1 MESQETHKNAIL
13 LLDEAGLTLHPL
25 AQKDLAKFFNN
36 LSSTNQ
42 IINTTHSPFIVDT
55 NNIDRCK
62 VVFMDK
68 NGTTVASDNL
78 RQGNDSLNEK
88 SIYAVHAALGLS
100 VSDIL
105 LQGCKPIIVEGP
117 SDQIYLNAIKQVLIS
132 KNKISPKEEIV
143 FVPAGGVKGISGIVS
158 ILGSK
163 DGELPYVIVDSDQSG
178 KNLINK
184 LNSGLYKDCKAK
196 IIDLGNITTIPNA
209 EIEDIIPYKYLE
221 KGINHLFND
230 LEDDDFERDPNLS
243 IIPQIES
250 FASSHSMILPDG
262 WKVELAKKAK
272 RSILTRET
280 SESDLEKF
288 ATLFASFI

>member
-1 MESQETHKNAIL
+1 MKATFLYTWIMLPMVQSAHATARTATNLFTQKIL
-13 LLDEAGLTLHPL
+13 
-25 AQKDLAKFFNN
+25 K
-36 LSSTNQ
+36 
-42 IINTTHSPFIVDT
+42 
-55 NNIDRCK
+55 
-62 VVFMDK
+62 
-68 NGTTVASDNL
+68 
-78 RQGNDSLNEK
+78 
-88 SIYAVHAALGLS
+88 LS
-100 VSDIL
+100 VR
-105 LQGCKPIIVEGP
+105 E
-117 SDQIYLNAIKQVLIS
+117 
-132 KNKISPKEEIV
+132 
-143 FVPAGGVKGISGIVS
+143 
-158 ILGSK
+158 
-163 DGELPYVIVDSDQSG
+163 SG

-272 RSILTRET
+272 RSILARET
-280 SESDLEKF
+280 SESDLEKC